1 MVRYVE
7 MIEEKIPM
15 PEDLIKEE
23 QSYERLLQTLPD
35 MKNEIAKKIRPVEE
49 QIVQANVDHIK

>member
-7 MIEEKIPM
+7 KIEEKVPM

-23 QSYERLLQTLPD
+23 QSYERLLQALLD
-35 MKNEIAKKIRPVEE
+35 MKNEIAKKVRPVEE
-49 QIVQANVDHIK
+49 QIVQANADHIK